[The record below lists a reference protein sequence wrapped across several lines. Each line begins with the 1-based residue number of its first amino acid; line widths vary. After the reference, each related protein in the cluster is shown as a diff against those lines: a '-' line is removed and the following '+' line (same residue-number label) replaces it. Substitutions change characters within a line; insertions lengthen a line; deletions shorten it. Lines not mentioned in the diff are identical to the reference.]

1 MNATKSKAIK
11 AVVLLGFVSLFA
23 DVTYEGARGITGP
36 FLYTLGASA
45 GIVGLVSGLGELT
58 GYGVRLISGYISDK
72 IRRYWLMTVL
82 GYFIN
87 LVSVPLLAFA
97 GKWEIA
103 SVLIIAER
111 FGKAVRT
118 PARDTII
125 SYASSNIGYGKG
137 FALHEVLDQIGAIVG
152 PLIVAS
158 VIYASNSYKN
168 AFLILGIPALLSLA
182 TLIATM
188 IIYPNPEKLEVK
200 DEKKGTDRFGKIFL
214 IYLVFTALTICG
226 YPHFQLVS
234 YHFKKIQIVGDEVI
248 PVLFAVAMG
257 VDALTAIVAGFL
269 FDRFRLKI
277 LFLIPIFSMPIT
289 ILAFGI
295 DNLIAVIFS
304 VILWGIV
311 MGFQETIM
319 KSAIA
324 ELVTAERRGF
334 AFGIFHGLFGLAWFV
349 GSFIMGKLYEVSIFY
364 LVLFSIALQVLSL
377 LFYLNLRCFDH
388 A

>member
-1 MNATKSKAIK
+1 MNADRSKAIK
-11 AVVLLGFVSLFA
+11 VVVLLGFVSLFA

-45 GIVGLVSGLGELT
+45 GVVGLVSGLGELT
-58 GYGVRLISGYISDK
+58 GYGVRLISGYVSDK
-72 IRRYWLMTVL
+72 IRRYWLMTIL

-97 GKWEIA
+97 GRWEIA
-103 SVLIIAER
+103 SALIIAER

-152 PLIVAS
+152 PLIVAG
-158 VIYASNSYKN
+158 VIYANKSYEN
-168 AFLILGIPALLSLA
+168 AFLILAIPAVLSLLSLL
-182 TLIATM
+182 TTM

-200 DEKKGTDRFGKIFL
+200 VERKKESRFDRIFL
-214 IYLVFTALTICG
+214 VYLLFIALTVCG

-234 YHFKKIQIVGDEVI
+234 YHFKRIQIVSDEII

-257 VDALTAIVAGFL
+257 VDALTAIVSGFL
-269 FDRFRLKI
+269 FDRFKLKI
-277 LFLIPIFSMPIT
+277 LFLIPLFSLPIT
-289 ILAFGI
+289 ILAFGF
-295 DNLIAVIFS
+295 DSLVAVIFS

-311 MGFQETIM
+311 MGFHETIM

-324 ELVTAERRGF
+324 ELIPVERRGF
-334 AFGIFHGLFGLAWFV
+334 AFGIFHGLFGFVWFV
-349 GSFIMGKLYEVSIFY
+349 GSLLMGGLYEVSIFY
-364 LVLFSIALQVLSL
+364 LILFSVVLQVLSL
-377 LFYLNLRCFDH
+377 ALYWKSF
-388 A
+388 